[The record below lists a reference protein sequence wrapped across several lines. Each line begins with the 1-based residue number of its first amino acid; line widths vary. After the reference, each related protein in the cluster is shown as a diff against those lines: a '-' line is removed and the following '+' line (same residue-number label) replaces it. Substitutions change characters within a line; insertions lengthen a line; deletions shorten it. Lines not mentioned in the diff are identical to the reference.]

1 MKKKVSLLIV
11 ALAIPVLLAA
21 QGDVTNPIIQYS
33 PARDGGVVYDPLQS
47 DAQFMSLRG
56 QVRQIIQ
63 KRNVESDMFVMM
75 NPSDTLRFDRKG
87 RLLSICSAKKDPYS
101 PQVKFPPTRSIYRY
115 QGEHCSGYTFEE
127 WSENASSNRPLMKRV
142 ITSFEYDQRGRLW
155 KEWEKVYFEE
165 PDGKIREALEGFTK
179 DPQFILEYDAE
190 GHPISALFS
199 RGGSKLRAKYNAQ
212 GKLTQISD
220 EEPGSKP
227 IEYSYDTQGRLTGIK
242 SFMIDGMDEVENYEK
257 NTTITYN
264 AQGDMIKISAA
275 TWLCNTKW
283 VRIRRLYTNTTLVT
297 YTYDQQGNWI
307 RAAIKEQENGRVT
320 PRGAIERQITYWT
333 GSDTSSD
340 ADNNIHDI
348 VDEMP
353 TFSGGANNMVKYLS
367 ENLQYPEQAKATKI
381 SGKVLVNFVVEKDG
395 SISNCKVVKS
405 VSPELDNE
413 ALRAVSSMPAWIPG
427 KKEGQPVR
435 VRYTIPINFAPQP
448 AANTTSTP

>member
-1 MKKKVSLLIV
+1 MLIV
-11 ALAIPVLLAA
+11 ALGIPVLLAA
-21 QGDVTNPIIQYS
+21 QGNITNPIVEYS
-33 PARDGGVVYDPLQS
+33 PARDGGVVYDKHFGPLLS
-47 DAQFMSLRG
+47 DAQFMG
-56 QVRQIIQ
+56 MKGIVKQIIQ
-63 KRNVESDMFVMM
+63 KRNVKSDMFVMM
-75 NPSDTLRFDRKG
+75 NPSDTLRFDQKG

-101 PQVKFPPTRSIYRY
+101 PQVKFPPTRQIYRY
-115 QGEHCSGYTFEE
+115 KGDRCLGYTLEE
-127 WSENASSNRPLMKRV
+127 WSENAMSNRPLMKRV
-142 ITSFEYDQRGRLW
+142 IISFEYDQRGRLW

-179 DPQFILEYDAE
+179 DPQFIMEYDAG
-190 GHPISALFS
+190 GHPISMLS
-199 RGGSKLRAKYNAQ
+199 SNGGSKQCAKYNDK
-212 GKLTQISD
+212 GKLTQWFFD
-220 EEPGSKP
+220 DNPDSKP
-227 IEYSYDTQGRLTGIK
+227 IEYNYDTQGHLIGIK
-242 SFMIDGMDEVENYEK
+242 KFSIDGMDEEENYEQ

-264 AQGDMIKISAA
+264 AQGDMIKISAT

-297 YTYDQQGNWI
+297 YTYDQQGNWTH
-307 RAAIKEQENGRVT
+307 AAFKEQEKGRVI
-320 PRGAIERQITYWT
+320 PRGEIERQITYWT
-333 GSDTSSD
+333 NEQSS
-340 ADNNIHDI
+340 NGIHDV

-353 TFSGGANNMVKYLS
+353 IFPGGVSNMIKFFSK
-367 ENLQYPEQAKATKI
+367 NLQYPEQAKATKI